1 MSLGDGQGEK
11 AESQIDIA
19 IDHGTWVVLQNCHLA
34 TEWMPTLEKKVEEI
48 NPETTNED
56 FRLWLTCMPSE
67 DFPVS
72 ILQNGIKIT
81 NEPPKGLKSNLIR
94 SYNSYD
100 VAEFESVENK
110 PVEWKRLLFALSF
123 FHAMV

>member
-1 MSLGDGQGEK
+1 MS
-11 AESQIDIA
+11 
-19 IDHGTWVVLQNCHLA
+19 
-34 TEWMPTLEKKVEEI
+34 TLEKKVEEI
-48 NPETTNED
+48 NPETTNHD

-81 NEPPKGLKSNLIR
+81 NEPPKGLKQNLIR

-100 VAEFESVENK
+100 VGEFDSVEK
-110 PVEWKRLLFALSF
+110 QVEWRRLLYALSF